1 MGLTLAHSL
10 QEAEKRPTRV
20 TEGGTIMDTETSL
33 SNQPQNLG
41 QLASSVHSAQAQG
54 LLRQPEAVANLLA
67 GISGALRRTVQDNA
81 RDPRAA
87 WALRSDVYWDHFEM
101 HIKEALLT
109 SFSGLDP
116 SLCGAVREQ
125 IEDTLSELKRH
136 YRCS

>member
-1 MGLTLAHSL
+1 
-10 QEAEKRPTRV
+10 
-20 TEGGTIMDTETSL
+20 MDSETSL
-33 SNQPQNLG
+33 SNQLQNLG

-54 LLRQPEAVANLLA
+54 LLRRPETVANLLE
-67 GISGALRRTVQDNA
+67 GISGALRRTVQANA

-87 WALRSDVYWDHFEM
+87 WALQSDVYWGHFEM

-116 SLCGAVREQ
+116 SLCEAVREQ
-125 IEDTLSELKRH
+125 IETTLADLKRH